1 MAGRVAQLVA
11 LFIAASALAQPSYG
25 PAEPGAQPTTRAA
38 DRAVVEAVRSE
49 PVSGA
54 DDGTPSTGET
64 ADGSRQAAGASDG
77 LHATPTHERVALPPV
92 DRAGEPA
99 GGERPDPPGGAGWL
113 GVLGPLALVVIL
125 IVGASL
131 VLRRAARASG
141 GLVASF
147 GAGGRAPAGLLE
159 VLGRYPVGMGQTLV
173 LLKIDRRVL
182 LLAQSRTGRLGGA
195 AFTTLAEFTD
205 PDEVASL
212 LVRARDEA
220 GDSLAE
226 RFRAALK
233 TFGPDEQPATIG
245 PGQAPGDGAVASV
258 RRRLD
263 ALRGGAA

>member
-11 LFIAASALAQPSYG
+11 LLVASSALAQPSYG
-25 PAEPGAQPTTRAA
+25 PFESGTHPPATRQNPRTAERAPSASEGTTPAQDQDGKSEPAKGDVIDASVPPNERAALPAVDRPTTPA
-38 DRAVVEAVRSE
+38 
-49 PVSGA
+49 SGN
-54 DDGTPSTGET
+54 GP
-64 ADGSRQAAGASDG
+64 GS
-77 LHATPTHERVALPPV
+77 PT
-92 DRAGEPA
+92 
-99 GGERPDPPGGAGWL
+99 GAGWL
-113 GVLGPLALVVIL
+113 AVIGPLALVVVL
-125 IVGASL
+125 IVGVGL

-141 GLVASF
+141 GLVASL

-195 AFTTLAEFTD
+195 SFTTLAEFTD

-212 LVRARDEA
+212 LVHARDEA
-220 GDSLAE
+220 GESLAQ
-226 RFRAALK
+226 RFRAALG
-233 TFGPDEQPATIG
+233 TFGHDEHPATFGAVEQPNNG
-245 PGQAPGDGAVASV
+245 PIASV